1 MTGQQM
7 HGVSALPLPIAL
19 APNGGSG
26 LVKRQKRYL
35 VMMRW
40 TARLLEFNCCL
51 ISAISSY
58 SCLKKI
64 LRSKLFQAMSW
75 LVGCSNWK
83 TAHGR
88 SSAAGVHL
96 RHRNSPGCCDRSISS
111 PTRSASTLARPE
123 LSKGIDAPSSK
134 RRSSATFHRFAKR
147 HFQTI
152 FLFLLEIPPILP
164 SQPAEN
170 QGFEPDFEPS
180 QEGGC
185 DGSKN
190 PEKPRIAA
198 GCDVVSAENG
208 ESREKKEKKPYLNG
222 EDRISPRRPRGAY
235 AKDIKAYAAANPNL
249 EVEKIAKHFGCSRVR
264 VERILGAPHAE

>member
-164 SQPAEN
+164 SHRHNPRKIRGLSLILNRHKRVVVTARKT
-170 QGFEPDFEPS
+170 P
-180 QEGGC
+180 
-185 DGSKN
+185 KN
-190 PEKPRIAA
+190 PALLRVVTVCRLKTGKVGRKKKKSRI
-198 GCDVVSAENG
+198 
-208 ESREKKEKKPYLNG
+208 
-222 EDRISPRRPRGAY
+222 
-235 AKDIKAYAAANPNL
+235 
-249 EVEKIAKHFGCSRVR
+249 
-264 VERILGAPHAE
+264 